1 MTWQEAAEIFYS
13 RMLKAE
19 EELDVARERYQNERS
34 RVISLEV
41 ELTAKRRECE
51 AANRRAK
58 EAQEECEI
66 VTMFPLYVIIM

>member
-19 EELDVARERYQNERS
+19 GELDVARERYQNEHG

-41 ELTAKRRECE
+41 ELAAKRRECE
-51 AANRRAK
+51 SLRVLVADRN
-58 EAQEECEI
+58 
-66 VTMFPLYVIIM
+66 